1 MAVNDRRKERMQ
13 MGGAFDSVEIFKI
26 TWIIIFGWRIIILV
40 DEDQDRKWHHPKIL
54 CESLFYYY
62 EEIL

>member
-1 MAVNDRRKERMQ
+1 MQ